1 VLPLCDLRRLGASK
15 SAIGHPVS
23 KGQWTRPHRE
33 VYVVAPE
40 LAGTVR
46 TRARAA
52 LTAAPI
58 TAVASH
64 LLAGHLHGLA
74 GLPTLTT
81 PELTAP
87 QPESRRVICGL
98 VLHTSR
104 EIETTEIHGLTVT
117 PVART
122 LADLASALTDAELLS
137 ALDSALHLGLLDPAT
152 LAALR
157 RVTPGRDAD
166 ARLARLR
173 AIADGRC
180 ASPLESGIR
189 LVLINAGLGPV
200 ELQIEVVVDG
210 RTFRIDLGFPDVK
223 IGIEGDGRAFHSS
236 PDAVLEDRWR
246 QNALL
251 GDGWLILR
259 FTWYD
264 VLNRPQYIVD
274 SVARALAARAA

>member
-1 VLPLCDLRRLGASK
+1 MDAAAPRGLRRGTGSRQH
-15 SAIGHPVS
+15 HPD
-23 KGQWTRPHRE
+23 
-33 VYVVAPE
+33 
-40 LAGTVR
+40 
-46 TRARAA
+46 RARAA

-74 GLPTLTT
+74 GLPALTT

-87 QPESRRVICGL
+87 QPESRRIIRGL

-104 EIETTEIHGLTVT
+104 QVEATDVLGLAVT

-122 LADLASALTDAELLS
+122 LADLAVVLTDAELLS
-137 ALDSALHLGLLDPAT
+137 ALDSALHLGLIDAPS
-152 LAALR
+152 LAGLR
-157 RVTPGRDAD
+157 RVSPSQPAD

-173 AIADGRC
+173 AVADGRC

-200 ELQIEVVVDG
+200 DLQIEVVIDG
-210 RTFRIDLGFPDVK
+210 RTFRIDLGFPVVK
-223 IGIEGDGRAFHSS
+223 VGIEGDGRAYHSG
-236 PDAVLEDRWR
+236 PEAVLNDRWR

-251 GDGWLILR
+251 NDGWLILR

-264 VLNRPQYIVD
+264 LLSRPHYIVE
-274 SVARALAARAA
+274 SVRRALANRAA